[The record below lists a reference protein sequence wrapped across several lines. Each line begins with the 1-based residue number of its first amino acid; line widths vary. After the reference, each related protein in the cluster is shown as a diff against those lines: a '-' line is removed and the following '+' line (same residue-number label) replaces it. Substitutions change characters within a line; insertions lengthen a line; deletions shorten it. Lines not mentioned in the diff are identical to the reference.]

1 MFSFF
6 YPYLCQSLQRD
17 INCLADD
24 NRGTRKRA
32 LEKINKEVFSKKSK
46 LSASVMK
53 TVFEEILK
61 PVLKLFSDPTEKCRE
76 LSLQIV
82 TE

>member
-17 INCLADD
+17 INCLTDD

-32 LEKINKEVFSKKSK
+32 LEKISKEVFSKKSK

-76 LSLQIV
+76 LSLQMV